1 MNGTMLMRTAAI
13 AGLLVAIGAG
23 VARAQQDV
31 RAQLTARG
39 LPADLADGVASVAT
53 DAAARGLPTGPI
65 VDKALEGW
73 AKRAPAPLILAVVQG
88 FGARLGDAQMAVRT
102 AGVATPPGDV
112 IAAAAEAMGR
122 GMTASQ
128 VEDVVRAGPS
138 AASVAPAL
146 RVASALSAQ
155 GMQMSQAVIVV
166 SSAVRDGRTSEQIL
180 DMPSAMRA
188 MQSQGTPP
196 ADIGRQL
203 MQGGGPG
210 RGGPGPG
217 SGGGEGGM
225 RGPGGGPG
233 SGGGQRPPGGGHGP
247 GNMRPPGEVPPRQ
260 GGGGPGP
267 G

>member
-1 MNGTMLMRTAAI
+1 MNGTMLMRTAAV
-13 AGLLVAIGAG
+13 AGLLFAIGAG

-73 AKRAPAPLILAVVQG
+73 AKRAPAPRILTVVQG
-88 FGARLGDAQMAVRT
+88 FGARLGDAQLAVRT

-188 MQSQGTPP
+188 MQAQGTPP

-233 SGGGQRPPGGGHGP
+233 PGGGQRPPGGGHGP